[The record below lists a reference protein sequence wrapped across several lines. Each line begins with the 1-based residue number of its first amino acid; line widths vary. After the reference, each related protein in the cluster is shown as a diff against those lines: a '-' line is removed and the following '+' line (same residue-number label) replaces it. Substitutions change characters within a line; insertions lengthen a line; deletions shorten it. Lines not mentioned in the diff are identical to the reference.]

1 MTSGRSSAGAVVV
14 RSRYRS
20 SCSSAVT
27 SSADED
33 EWVECVG
40 AGAATDDRGCRSSGD
55 GGTNAA
61 AADAIDSIV
70 PTTTASDAATSDAGA
85 RVFIFEGTPVLEYS
99 YLGQAGWQ
107 LRVEGTS

>member
-27 SSADED
+27 SSADEY
-33 EWVECVG
+33 EWVG
-40 AGAATDDRGCRSSGD
+40 AGIATDDRGCCSSCGD